1 LREAHKSKSRTIKE
15 GGPPILGG
23 LFGVKP
29 HYKKTITEE
38 GRKRSGS
45 GKTPEES
52 QKNESKNW
60 NKR

>member
-1 LREAHKSKSRTIKE
+1 MGKSSTTKE

-29 HYKKTITEE
+29 HYKTTISEG
-38 GRKRSGS
+38 GRKRSGF

-52 QKNESKNW
+52 QKNASKNW
-60 NKR
+60 KKR